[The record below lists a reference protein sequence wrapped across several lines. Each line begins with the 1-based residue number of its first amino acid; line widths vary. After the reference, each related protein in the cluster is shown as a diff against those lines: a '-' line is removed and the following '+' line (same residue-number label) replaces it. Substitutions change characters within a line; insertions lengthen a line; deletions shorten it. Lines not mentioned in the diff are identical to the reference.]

1 MTTTYSNAIDEINAE
16 FWNSWNSDK
25 TVFIVGYV
33 PDVRWQG
40 VEEPSLPDGSK
51 FWARVSIQ
59 TVFEEQTSLAGNE
72 SKKRYT
78 SSGLVFVQI
87 FCPKSNAQANEFG
100 KKLSEV
106 ARNAFRG
113 KSTAGAVWFRNVRI
127 NELSPEDL
135 FYRFNVVAEFEY
147 DEIANKEP
155 ESGFIPV
162 SPEPPVYFVD
172 GGTFN

>member
-25 TVFIVGYV
+25 TVFVVGYV

-59 TVFEEQTSLAGNE
+59 TVFEEQTALAGNE
-72 SKKRYT
+72 SKRRYT

-87 FCPKSNAQANEFG
+87 FALKAMRRLTNSEKNFRKLRAMLFAENRQPARFG
-100 KKLSEV
+100 
-106 ARNAFRG
+106 
-113 KSTAGAVWFRNVRI
+113 
-127 NELSPEDL
+127 
-135 FYRFNVVAEFEY
+135 
-147 DEIANKEP
+147 
-155 ESGFIPV
+155 
-162 SPEPPVYFVD
+162 FV
-172 GGTFN
+172 T